1 MKILKMSGNQKKI
14 AIALGIVI
22 VVGGLYYWNKQSKK
36 LTTTTGGG
44 TTTGGTTTGGGT
56 TPLPSDPVKKYNGK
70 RVFYSDANGK
80 YIDGGI
86 YLIQDGKKRLYSDW
100 GLYLEKNPDDSIG
113 VPSPDWDKLYALPYG
128 INAN

>member
-1 MKILKMSGNQKKI
+1 MKMLKMSGNQKKI
-14 AIALGIVI
+14 AIALGIAI

-44 TTTGGTTTGGGT
+44 TTTGGTTTEEGATTGGGT
-56 TPLPSDPVKKYNGK
+56 TPLPSDPVKKYDGK

-80 YIDGGI
+80 YIEGGV

-100 GLYLEKNPDDSIG
+100 GLYLEKNPCFLNLNS
-113 VPSPDWDKLYALPYG
+113 
-128 INAN
+128 